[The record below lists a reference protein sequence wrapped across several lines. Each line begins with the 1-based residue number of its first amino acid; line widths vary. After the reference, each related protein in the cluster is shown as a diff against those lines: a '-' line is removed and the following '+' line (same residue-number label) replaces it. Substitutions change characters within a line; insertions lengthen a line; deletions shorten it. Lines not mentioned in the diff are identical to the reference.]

1 MRENKHI
8 IREVLPDSIAE
19 EMQME
24 PGDEIVQVN
33 GETIEDIFDYQYL
46 IQDDYIEVLLK
57 KVSGEEWLLE
67 IEKDE
72 EEDLGVV
79 F

>member
-33 GETIEDIFDYQYL
+33 GEDVYKRQGMDCIRVWQ
-46 IQDDYIEVLLK
+46 
-57 KVSGEEWLLE
+57 
-67 IEKDE
+67 EKIRC
-72 EEDLGVV
+72 LSC
-79 F
+79 

>member
-46 IQDDYIEVLLK
+46 IQDDYIEVLL
-57 KVSGEEWLLE
+57 
-67 IEKDE
+67 
-72 EEDLGVV
+72 
-79 F
+79 